1 MYLVI
6 MIIEILKLHT
16 NYKII
21 TQIECK
27 MSEWEA
33 FY

>member
-27 MSEWEA
+27 MLE
-33 FY
+33 